1 MRNRF
6 LSLPPPTTTSS
17 SRVGVL
23 LVHCV
28 SFEKACAC
36 LKGVREISP
45 HVHTC
50 THVKRS
56 GMRALVHVHH
66 SAHPRTGEPS
76 FSSRR
81 CSVTLPLLTP
91 SGRCGINGPFAW
103 RHRPMYT
110 AKETYLYGKRDLLT
124 PAFAHASSAPP
135 ACARARVRVRMCM
148 CSCVHM
154 CVCVCV
160 CVRLC

>member
-1 MRNRF
+1 
-6 LSLPPPTTTSS
+6 
-17 SRVGVL
+17 
-23 LVHCV
+23 
-28 SFEKACAC
+28 
-36 LKGVREISP
+36 
-45 HVHTC
+45 
-50 THVKRS
+50 
-56 GMRALVHVHH
+56 
-66 SAHPRTGEPS
+66 
-76 FSSRR
+76 
-81 CSVTLPLLTP
+81 VTLPLLTP

-160 CVRLC
+160 CASVLVRTVRSLFRLLHLRVRTHTVLPFSHENYPGGC